1 MRHYEVVF
9 MVHPDQSEQVPAM
22 IERYRQMIE
31 GAAAAAGEAAPE
43 ARKGKIHRIEDWGRL
58 QLAYPIQKIAKA
70 HYVLMNV
77 EADQAT
83 LTELENA
90 FRFNDAVLRH
100 LVVRMNKAETSPSVM
115 NKRIQKEESRKA
127 PSETQSS

>member
-1 MRHYEVVF
+1 
-9 MVHPDQSEQVPAM
+9 
-22 IERYRQMIE
+22 
-31 GAAAAAGEAAPE
+31 
-43 ARKGKIHRIEDWGRL
+43 
-58 QLAYPIQKIAKA
+58 LAYPIQKISKA

-77 EADQAT
+77 EADQET
-83 LTELENA
+83 LGELENA

-100 LVVRMNKAETSPSVM
+100 LVVRMNKAETGPSVM